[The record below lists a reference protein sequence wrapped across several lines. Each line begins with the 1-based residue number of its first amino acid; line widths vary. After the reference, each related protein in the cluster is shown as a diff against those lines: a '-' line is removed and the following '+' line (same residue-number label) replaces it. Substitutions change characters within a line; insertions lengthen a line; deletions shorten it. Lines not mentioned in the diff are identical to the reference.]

1 MPMMTL
7 IHNNQPKIGVCNREE
22 WGGRFDNWESMADGT
37 EAQWYVFMM
46 VA

>member
-22 WGGRFDNWESMADGT
+22 WRRRCDNWESMADDT
-37 EAQWYVFMM
+37 EARWYVCMM
-46 VA
+46 AA